1 MIIGLK
7 SIAATPYVYK
17 KLIIWRYQTLLSSF
31 PKKLSSLLN
40 ILISQKKNFP
50 KTKKDLYYENLP
62 FHSLNQNILS
72 LNQNTHSRNNFTF
85 L

>member
-1 MIIGLK
+1 MIIGIK
-7 SIAATPYVYK
+7 SISAIPYVRT
-17 KLIIWRYQTLLSSF
+17 KLIILGYQTLLSSF

-50 KTKKDLYYENLP
+50 KTKKDLYNENLH
-62 FHSLNQNILS
+62 FHS